1 MKDKMQKLMAFA
13 SDKKQVCLK
22 ASVIARV
29 NEQSLILETL
39 DFSKGN

>member
-13 SDKKQVCLK
+13 SDKKQVCLN

-29 NEQSLILETL
+29 NEQFLLLGTL
-39 DFSKGN
+39 KL